1 MEDDTNIILTDFE
14 TDTTS
19 LLKSSD
25 LNNLFNFTYNFDFL
39 KEILTTVIKNQISLK
54 NQLDEKYQAQNN
66 IIESFKKEIIYNKQA
81 EQQSNESENLGKIN
95 EKINK
100 LEIMI
105 GHINK
110 ELDKSKLLFNN
121 NYFILFYFRYK
132 NLYWRNN

>member
-81 EQQSNESENLGKIN
+81 EQQSNESENLSKIN

-100 LEIMI
+100 FEIMI

-132 NLYWRNN
+132 NL